1 MSSAPPPVTNK
12 APIVPQHPVVSQT
25 GLPGAFMVEL
35 LIFNGAPFKD
45 HWAYWVRSLTDRDI
59 GVEIHAT
66 G

>member
-45 HWAYWVRSLTDRDI
+45 HWAYWL
-59 GVEIHAT
+59 
-66 G
+66 